1 MDLNSDY
8 SSRSPDDLRH
18 LPHFD
23 EREIKLRWHKDWWD
37 GPETGTISFRE
48 QVYWFQTY
56 CDSDEPPY
64 PSYFLAYLLSAEETV
79 LADSWSAEHER
90 FRSAWT
96 PLANDP
102 KTHDSIQTKELTA
115 KWKAHEERLPDYT
128 NREPVAWFRTGS
140 NASFYAVQLT
150 PKPTSDL

>member
-23 EREIKLRWHKDWWD
+23 EREIELRWHKDWWD
-37 GPETGTISFRE
+37 GPQTGAISFQG
-48 QVYWFQTY
+48 QVYWFQIY

-79 LADSWSAEHER
+79 FADRWSAEHER
-90 FRSAWT
+90 LRTEWM

-102 KTHDSIQTKELTA
+102 NNQNSRELTELTA
-115 KWKAHEERLPDYT
+115 KWKAHDECLPDYA
-128 NREPVAWFRTGS
+128 NREPAAWFRTGS
-140 NASFYAVQLT
+140 NPSFSAVQLT
-150 PKPTSDL
+150 RNPTSEL